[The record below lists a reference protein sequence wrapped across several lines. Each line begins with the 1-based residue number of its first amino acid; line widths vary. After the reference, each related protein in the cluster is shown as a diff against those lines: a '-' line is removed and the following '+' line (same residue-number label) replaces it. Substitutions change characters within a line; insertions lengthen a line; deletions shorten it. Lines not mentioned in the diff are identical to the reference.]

1 MNDMDES
8 ILLEKARAFDL
19 DALAEVY
26 DRYSPPIYRYALRL
40 LGDEALAEECVADT
54 FHRFLL
60 ALRNGGGPENHLQAY
75 LYRVAHNWI
84 TDTFRRNPARW
95 LEESD
100 GESFSDPVMAESIEV
115 QVHQRLEQNR
125 VRCALRALTP
135 DQRQVVVL
143 KFLEGWEN
151 ESIARAIGKPV
162 GAVKSLQHRA
172 LASLRR
178 FLETEGKE

>member
-19 DALAEVY
+19 DALAQVY

-40 LGDEALAEECVADT
+40 LGDEDLAEECVADT

-95 LEESD
+95 LEETD
-100 GESFSDPVMAESIEV
+100 EESLAEVAGAESVEG
-115 QVHQRLEQNR
+115 QVHQRLERHR
-125 VRCALRALTP
+125 VRRALRALTP

-151 ESIARAIGKPV
+151 ESIARAVGKPI

-178 FLETEGKE
+178 FLDMEGKE

>member
-1 MNDMDES
+1 MDES

-40 LGDEALAEECVADT
+40 LGDEVLAEECVADT

-100 GESFSDPVMAESIEV
+100 GESLSDPAMVESIEA

-125 VRCALRALTP
+125 VRRALRALTP

-178 FLETEGKE
+178 FLDMEGKE